1 MPSPLAEAAGVADE
15 ARRDALQR
23 ALEIVRREELHTILV
38 SMCDGSGTSRVKS
51 FPAVQLERLAGIGV
65 PYQSGVLSLDSGADF
80 VSGTGFDFELRGGCF
95 LLLPDPSTLVPTP
108 WSPGTGVVMGD
119 AYFEDGRPV
128 EATPRH
134 TARRLLTALDA
145 RGLEMSSGWE
155 FEFYTFRRDSSGEL
169 VSTTPDGQAL
179 HQVRHR
185 QVEPMLDTLR
195 RELAGAGVEIVDAIH
210 EYGPGQLEVNFP
222 PDRGLA
228 AIDRA
233 FFFRLAVKEILAR
246 EGIVATFMTKPLQG
260 RAASAC
266 HIHQALYDRAGAN
279 VFADEADPDGISEL
293 CRRWMGGQ
301 CVHADSLTAL
311 TTPTVNGYK
320 RYAPNS
326 FAPLVASWGLENRT
340 TMLRVPLDRGE
351 NTRVESRLPEAATI
365 PYVAAAGII
374 ATGLLGLDEP
384 TAAER
389 YRAGN
394 AYESELPRLPES
406 LARAIDA
413 LEADTAVANVLGA
426 EFLRLYIALKRN
438 EIRRFEASIS
448 DWERNEYLELS

>member
-1 MPSPLAEAAGVADE
+1 MA
-15 ARRDALQR
+15 
-23 ALEIVRREELHTILV
+23 
-38 SMCDGSGTSRVKS
+38 
-51 FPAVQLERLAGIGV
+51 
-65 PYQSGVLSLDSGADF
+65 
-80 VSGTGFDFELRGGCF
+80 GTGFDFELRGGCF

-108 WSPGTGVVMGD
+108 WSPGTGVLMGD

-134 TARRLLTALDA
+134 TARRLLAALET
-145 RGLEMSSGWE
+145 RGFQISWGWE
-155 FEFYTFRRDSSGEL
+155 FEFYTFRRSASGEL

-195 RELAGAGVEIVDAIH
+195 RELAGAGIEIQDAIH

-222 PDRGLA
+222 PGRGLA

-233 FFFRLAVKEILAR
+233 FHFRLAVKEILAR
-246 EGIVATFMTKPLQG
+246 EGVIATFMTKPLQG

-266 HIHQALYDRAGAN
+266 HIHQALYDASDAN
-279 VFADEADPDGISEL
+279 VFADEGDTDGISDL

-301 CVHADSLTAL
+301 CVHANALTAL

-326 FAPLVASWGLENRT
+326 FAPLVASWDLENRT
-340 TMLRVPLDRGE
+340 TMLRVPLGRGE

-365 PYVAAAGII
+365 PYVAAAGMI
-374 ATGLLGLDEP
+374 ATGLLGLDDAV
-384 TAAER
+384 TADH

-394 AYESELPRLPES
+394 AYESDLPRLPQS
-406 LARAIDA
+406 LDRALDA
-413 LEADTAVANVLGA
+413 LEADTAVTGLLGD
-426 EFLRLYIALKRN
+426 EFLRLYVNLKRN
-438 EIRRFEASIS
+438 EIRRFEATIGE
-448 DWERNEYLELS
+448 WERNEYLELS